1 MYTEST
7 QLIAADSAVKTVIFT
22 CKEISCSGCKKH
34 ITEAVKSL
42 DGIKSVDVNIEKK
55 TVKVK
60 YDENA
65 TTIEK
70 IKEAIEE
77 AGYTAEIVS

>member
-1 MYTEST
+1 MFTLSD
-7 QLIAADSAVKTVIFT
+7 QLIASDPAVKTVVFS
-22 CKEISCSGCKKH
+22 CKEISCTGCKKH
-34 ITEAVKSL
+34 ITEAIKLL

-60 YDENA
+60 FDESV

-77 AGYTAEIVS
+77 AGYTAEIIS